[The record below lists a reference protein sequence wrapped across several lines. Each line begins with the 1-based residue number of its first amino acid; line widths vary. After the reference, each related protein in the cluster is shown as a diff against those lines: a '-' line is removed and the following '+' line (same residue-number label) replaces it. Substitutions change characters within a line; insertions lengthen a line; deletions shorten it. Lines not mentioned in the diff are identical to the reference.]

1 MTRLSFVL
9 IPALLLAATAARAE
23 DCRTDG
29 GPLPDLPRATVIVP
43 KTHFIKGTCADDPS
57 AKGCTR
63 KAYLV
68 DGDTVFLGPVKGALQ
83 CVGYLGRGGGY
94 TEGWIAADALQ
105 RW

>member
-1 MTRLSFVL
+1 MRP
-9 IPALLLAATAARAE
+9 ILLLLCLCAPGLALAE

-43 KTHFIKGTCADDPS
+43 KAHFIRGACADDP
-57 AKGCTR
+57 AAAGCAR

-68 DGDTVFLGPVKGALQ
+68 DGDTVFLGPVRGALQ
-83 CVGYLGRGGGY
+83 CVGYLGHGGGY
-94 TEGWIAADALQ
+94 TEGWIALAALQ